1 MITRKLKIERRAVES
16 ILASVVGGTLVTAIS
31 QKSWVM
37 GSISVIVAAALL
49 ITEKAD
55 IEEEE

>member
-1 MITRKLKIERRAVES
+1 MITRKIKIERRAVES
-16 ILASVVGGTLVTAIS
+16 ILSSVVGGTLVTAIS

-37 GSISVIVAAALL
+37 GTISVIVAAALL

-55 IEEEE
+55 IEEEQ